1 MKTWLKVVGG
11 SALLAGIYLYSREE
25 TPQEF
30 IVNAKEKFTQKK
42 TDVANFKTAVDNFKD
57 SLNNFTEKSA
67 IINNVMNDLQRNID
81 EAMFQIEPRLEE
93 IQKHSD
99 NLNDLN

>member
-1 MKTWLKVVGG
+1 MKTLFKVVGS
-11 SALLAGIYLYSREE
+11 SALLAGLYLYSRKE

-30 IVNAKEKFTQKK
+30 VVNAKEKFTQKK
-42 TDVANFKTAVDNFKD
+42 TDIVNFKSAMDNFKD
-57 SLNNFTEKSA
+57 SLNNFSEKST
-67 IINNVMNDLQRNID
+67 IINDVMNDIQRDID

-99 NLNDLN
+99 ELNDID